1 MEEGLLMLSVLFRRR
16 KRKVLRAIF
25 DYSRSLKLRSK
36 QVDLRAKL
44 AINGI
49 KSVLHRKLQKL
60 NFELLQKLRK
70 IAEVAE
76 HIKRETSVAVIR
88 EASSGEEEEEVRSRQ
103 QAVRVPQLKLS
114 SLIKPITC
122 AKERSQRSSGYDPSP
137 YMTPTLRSDRQSTRR
152 INIDE
157 SSHSSQPTAS

>member
-1 MEEGLLMLSVLFRRR
+1 MEEGFLMLSVLFRRR

-88 EASSGEEEEEVRSRQ
+88 EASSGEEEE
-103 QAVRVPQLKLS
+103 
-114 SLIKPITC
+114 
-122 AKERSQRSSGYDPSP
+122 
-137 YMTPTLRSDRQSTRR
+137 
-152 INIDE
+152 
-157 SSHSSQPTAS
+157 